1 MNTRFTNFGKFF
13 LYNFSQ
19 VMLQKNAFTGLLFL
33 LGIGLSSL
41 EMLLGSILAVLS
53 ALLVAKLCKY
63 DLSTLQSGLYGFN
76 AALVGIAVFYFLPVS
91 FTSLAFIACGGAF
104 SLLLMHFMMSR
115 LASIPTLTAPFI
127 LTTWLIL
134 VVIDYLGLNTI
145 EPSYIHI
152 PNQITVV
159 DYFIATL
166 RGIAQ
171 VMLQD
176 SWLCG
181 AIFFFAIAL
190 NSIKTAVW
198 AFTGAAI
205 AMMMAVAFTFSQ
217 EMMLLGVYGFN
228 SCLIAIAL
236 AAKFS
241 KKYWLIMLGIL
252 VSVLLTRA
260 FEQVSLPALTGP
272 FVITTWL
279 MILLVK
285 IKHITSESRDKES
298 SYL

>member
-1 MNTRFTNFGKFF
+1 MNTVISNFCKHF
-13 LYNFSQ
+13 LFNFSQ
-19 VMLQKNAFTGLLFL
+19 VMLQKNALTGLLFI
-33 LGIGLSSL
+33 LGIGLNSP
-41 EMLLGSILAVLS
+41 EMLLGSILAILS
-53 ALLVAKLCKY
+53 ALVIAKLCKY
-63 DLSTLQSGLYGFN
+63 NLSAVQSGLYGFN

-91 FTSLAFIACGGAF
+91 FTSLAFVVCGGAF
-104 SLLLMHFMMSR
+104 SSLLMHLMMTR
-115 LASIPTLTAPFI
+115 LASIPTLTTPFI
-127 LTTWLIL
+127 LITWLL
-134 VVIDYLGLNTI
+134 LAVIDYVGLNTI

-152 PNQITVV
+152 PNQITAV

-181 AIFFFAIAL
+181 AIFLCAL
-190 NSIKTAVW
+190 TVNSIKAAAW
-198 AFTGAAI
+198 GGTGAAVGMLI
-205 AMMMAVAFTFSQ
+205 AIAFTFPQ

-279 MILLVK
+279 MVFLVK
-285 IKHITSESRDKES
+285 IEHITSESRDKES